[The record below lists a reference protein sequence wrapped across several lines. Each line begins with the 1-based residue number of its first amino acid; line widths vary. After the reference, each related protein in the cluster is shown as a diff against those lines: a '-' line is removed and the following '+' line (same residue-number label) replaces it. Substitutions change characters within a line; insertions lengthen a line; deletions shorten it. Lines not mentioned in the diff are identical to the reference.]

1 MALIDNVSLAEL
13 VSAPSVMRY
22 VMVGTVPLA
31 FASGVKVQVPSAL
44 MMIEPLP
51 AMTAVVPAAYCV
63 ASPRMRKEVTVGVVP
78 STSVSFVR
86 TLPVRTTS
94 SVTVE
99 VSSIPRGASLTAV
112 MVNVIVFVAVTVPS
126 VAV

>member
-1 MALIDNVSLAEL
+1 M
-13 VSAPSVMRY
+13 
-22 VMVGTVPLA
+22 
-31 FASGVKVQVPSAL
+31 
-44 MMIEPLP
+44 
-51 AMTAVVPAAYCV
+51 
-63 ASPRMRKEVTVGVVP
+63 TVGVVP

-94 SVTVE
+94 SVAVE

>member
-1 MALIDNVSLAEL
+1 MVKSVTLSKSASTSVSLVRTLPTTLESSAPVAVSARPSGASLMALIDNVSLAEL

-51 AMTAVVPAAYCV
+51 AMTAVVTAAYCV
-63 ASPRMRKEVTVGVVP
+63 ASPRMR
-78 STSVSFVR
+78 
-86 TLPVRTTS
+86 
-94 SVTVE
+94 
-99 VSSIPRGASLTAV
+99 
-112 MVNVIVFVAVTVPS
+112 
-126 VAV
+126 